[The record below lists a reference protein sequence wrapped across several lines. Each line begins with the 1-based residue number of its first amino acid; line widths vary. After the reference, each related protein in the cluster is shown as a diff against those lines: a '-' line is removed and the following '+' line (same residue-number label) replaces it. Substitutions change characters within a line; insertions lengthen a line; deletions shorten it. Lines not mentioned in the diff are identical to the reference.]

1 MKKTILV
8 TFFRTLL
15 YLGIPTCQILGRK
28 DRRSRWLQFT
38 VGLARLELWTIP
50 NNWRTNCP
58 QTSQHCTKKVQ
69 NAKPTKSISIHTI
82 QFWAPSKLPPKKFFL
97 WWRQKKGTWPYNPN
111 WQIAKKCH
119 KCYNSGKKKNLEK
132 PHPSLKDKKKR
143 FEFSPFENSFNFH
156 IVFEFSYL
164 FFIGDDFWLF

>member
-1 MKKTILV
+1 M
-8 TFFRTLL
+8 
-15 YLGIPTCQILGRK
+15 GIPTCQILGRK

-156 IVFEFSYL
+156 TVFEFSYL
-164 FFIGDDFWLF
+164 FFIGDDFLAILGIHLLIK

>member
-1 MKKTILV
+1 MRV
-8 TFFRTLL
+8 HWGSNVENNVGYFFRTLL

-97 WWRQKKGTWPYNPN
+97 WWRQKKAHDPTT
-111 WQIAKKCH
+111 QIGRLLKNAISVIIVGRKKT
-119 KCYNSGKKKNLEK
+119 
-132 PHPSLKDKKKR
+132 
-143 FEFSPFENSFNFH
+143 
-156 IVFEFSYL
+156 
-164 FFIGDDFWLF
+164 